1 MIKSTYKKEKLDW
14 RSSLASFADATW
26 FMMPLILFSNA
37 MTFTHFKCVLS
48 VQILIWSGWMHCCT
62 NVLHERTKLTQHWQ
76 IYKLVSIKFLLLKI
90 WMSAFRSE
98 ATICMY
104 FFSYIFYIYLSYTL
118 PISAEL
124 QQFIIKLEL
133 IF

>member
-1 MIKSTYKKEKLDW
+1 
-14 RSSLASFADATW
+14 
-26 FMMPLILFSNA
+26 
-37 MTFTHFKCVLS
+37 
-48 VQILIWSGWMHCCT
+48 
-62 NVLHERTKLTQHWQ
+62 
-76 IYKLVSIKFLLLKI
+76 
-90 WMSAFRSE
+90 MSAFRSE